1 MSDKDDFKNE
11 QLPWQEKYR
20 PMNIN
25 SIIMD
30 KNMKK
35 ILTNIINTGSMP
47 HLLFHGSPGTGK
59 TSTILAIAKEIYGEN
74 YRSMVLELNASDNRN
89 INVVRDII
97 KEFASTSNL
106 FMTGYK
112 IIILD
117 EVDFMTYDAQFC
129 LRRII
134 ELYSRNV
141 RFCFICNYIHRIIPA
156 IQSRCVRFRFKRI
169 PRMDLVRRLEEIC
182 LEEKINLKRVEI
194 EKLIELSNYDMRK
207 ILNYLQ
213 SYKNNE
219 SAILSIGG
227 NIMKVIN
234 MPTERIMV
242 NIIGIIKRGGNIGKI
257 VEKVIEILNREKI
270 MVNDFLMFYY
280 MRNRE
285 KIIRDEDLLDK
296 LANLEIKFKGAG
308 DDIFKLYELVLL
320 MKDNEK

>member
-1 MSDKDDFKNE
+1 MQSMNEIENINE

-35 ILTNIINTGSMP
+35 ILTNIINSKSMP

-74 YRSMVLELNASDNRN
+74 YRSMILELNASDNRN

-106 FMTGYK
+106 FMTGFK

-134 ELYSRNV
+134 ELYSKNV

-169 PRMDLVRRLEEIC
+169 PKMELVKKLVEICEKEEIS
-182 LEEKINLKRVEI
+182 LKKVEI
-194 EKLIELSNYDMRK
+194 ERVIEISNYDMRK

-213 SYKNNE
+213 NYKNN
-219 SAILSIGG
+219 SKIDF
-227 NIMKVIN
+227 MRTIN
-234 MPTERIMV
+234 MPSDRLIV
-242 NIIGIIKRGGNIGKI
+242 SILGVIKRGSEIN
-257 VEKVIEILNREKI
+257 KVVSKVNEMLIREKI
-270 MVNDFLMFYY
+270 LVNDFLMLFY
-280 MRNRE
+280 MKNRN
-285 KIIRDEDLLDK
+285 KIIEREELLEK
-296 LANLEIKFKGAG
+296 LSNLEIKFRNSG
-308 DDIFKLYELVLL
+308 DDIFKLYEMVIII
-320 MKDNEK
+320 KENF